1 MASEDRL
8 WNLNIRYHRV
18 VLDAIPSGARTAL
31 DVGCGDGL
39 LTFDI
44 AGQGLLVTGLD
55 TDAASVRRAASDSR
69 ASDTTRFVVGDLF
82 SFLSEDGSFDLVA
95 SIAMLHHVDAEAG
108 VRRMRELVRPGGVLA
123 IVGFARPSGFGDRT
137 RAIAGMAL
145 KRSAQL
151 RGRYWEHGAPV
162 AWPPPLSRGRW
173 PICSIESFPAQGF
186 ETCCRIATRQS
197 GRGLSADG

>member
-1 MASEDRL
+1 MASGDQR

-18 VLDAIPSGARTAL
+18 VTDAIPSGARTAL

-44 AGQGLLVTGLD
+44 ADRGLLVTGLD
-55 TDAASVRRAASDSR
+55 ADAASVRRAASDGR

-82 SFLSEDGSFDLVA
+82 SCSLEAGSFDLVA

-108 VRRMRELVRPGGVLA
+108 IRRMGELVRPGGVLA
-123 IVGFARPSGFGDRT
+123 IVGFATPSSFGDRA
-137 RAIAGMAL
+137 RALAGMAL

-151 RGRYWEHGAPV
+151 RGRYWEHQAPV
-162 AWPPPLSRGRW
+162 AWPPLLSSREMADLVDRELPGARFRNVLSNRYTAIWTKPLG
-173 PICSIESFPAQGF
+173 
-186 ETCCRIATRQS
+186 
-197 GRGLSADG
+197 

>member
-18 VLDAIPSGARTAL
+18 VLDAIPTGARTAL

-82 SFLSEDGSFDLVA
+82 SFLSEDGSRCAGSRA
-95 SIAMLHHVDAEAG
+95 S
-108 VRRMRELVRPGGVLA
+108 
-123 IVGFARPSGFGDRT
+123 
-137 RAIAGMAL
+137 
-145 KRSAQL
+145 
-151 RGRYWEHGAPV
+151 
-162 AWPPPLSRGRW
+162 
-173 PICSIESFPAQGF
+173 
-186 ETCCRIATRQS
+186 
-197 GRGLSADG
+197 